1 MTDRKVT
8 FEVTKDGGHT
18 FGNIKERSLGELGD
32 WTKRVRVNRMGEF
45 RTCSI
50 RIRVSSPIK
59 ATCLGAVSQITPA
72 SS

>member
-1 MTDRKVT
+1 MADRKMT
-8 FEVTKDGGHT
+8 LATSRDGGRT
-18 FGNIKERSLGELGD
+18 FGTIKERSLGELGD

-59 ATCLGAVSQITPA
+59 AALLAGFADITPEQ
-72 SS
+72 

>member
-1 MTDRKVT
+1 MSDRKVQIS
-8 FEVTKDGGHT
+8 VTRDGGRT

-50 RIRVSSPIK
+50 RVRVSSPIR
-59 ATCLGAVSQITPA
+59 ATLMAAFADITP
-72 SS
+72 SQ

>member
-1 MTDRKVT
+1 MTDRKVQIS
-8 FEVTKDGGHT
+8 VTRDGGRT

-59 ATCLGAVSQITPA
+59 AALLAGFADITPEQ
-72 SS
+72 